1 MPPPADARETGTIA
15 DARGGGTPSERPAP
29 LPAGLAHSAGVAS
42 PPSVALVAACLLTVY
57 LVWGSTYL
65 AIRIAVE
72 ALPPFLLAG
81 VRALV
86 AGAIL
91 LAWASLRGLPRASR
105 RESWNAALLGLLL
118 IAGGNGLVTWAQ
130 QWVSSSLAAAMV
142 SSGAIWVVVFTAL
155 LGERPSRGEKVGIF
169 IGFAGVVLLNAQG
182 EMRAYPPGALA
193 LFGATLTWASGS
205 VLSRRLVVPVGARN
219 VALQMLSGGLVMTLV
234 GLAAGERLVV
244 EAVTARAAL
253 AWLYL
258 VVAGS
263 LVAFSAFTFLIRN
276 VRPALATSFAYVN
289 PAVALLVGVVF
300 GGEHMGA
307 LGYAGVVVSIVGVA
321 VLTLARRPS

>member
-1 MPPPADARETGTIA
+1 MSADPRDMGNPADGPAAPTGLA
-15 DARGGGTPSERPAP
+15 RPA
-29 LPAGLAHSAGVAS
+29 GNAS
-42 PPSVALVAACLLTVY
+42 PPSVALVVASLLTVY
-57 LVWGSTYL
+57 FVWGSTYL
-65 AIRIAVE
+65 AIRIALT

-91 LAWASLRGLPRASR
+91 FAWASLRGLPRASR
-105 RESWNAALLGLLL
+105 RESRNAALLGLLL
-118 IAGGNGLVTWAQ
+118 IAGGNGLVTWAE
-130 QWVSSSLAAAMV
+130 QWVSSSLAAAVV
-142 SSGAIWVVVFTAL
+142 SSGAIWVVLFTAL
-155 LGERPSRGEKVGIF
+155 LGERPARAEKVGIL

-182 EMRAYPPGALA
+182 EMRAAPLGALA
-193 LFGATLTWASGS
+193 LLGATLTWASGA
-205 VLSRRLVVPVGARN
+205 VLSRRLHVPVGARN
-219 VALQMLSGGLVMTLV
+219 VAIQMLSGGVVMTLV
-234 GLAAGERLVV
+234 GLVGGERLVV
-244 EAVTARAAL
+244 EAVTAEAVL

-307 LGYAGVVVSIVGVA
+307 SGYAGVVVSIVGVA
-321 VLTLARRPS
+321 VLTLSRRPS